1 MNIDSIN
8 LDDGAPLLSVLL
20 ASYNQAKFVVNFING
35 WKSQSFQ
42 NFEIIAVDNYST
54 DGTAELLQGYS
65 KVRLIQEKST
75 PAQAWLT
82 ALDNCKGKY
91 LIIGTT
97 SDYICSNTWVE
108 RALETLESDSEL
120 SLVWSSGIHIS
131 ESGWFEGVYGYRFL
145 RSPLPAKRS
154 YLPYWL
160 HDNYIPELGSV
171 VSTRVY
177 RECLDDYLSR
187 KVDITFFTVSFRYE
201 FTARGFLQKYIP
213 DLAFAGRTHKAQL
226 REIWADKEFQFD
238 KSIKEKQMQM
248 LKDILIGKHNY
259 KYLDR
264 YNNELGKLIL
274 ADRILLLPRVLS
286 HKLKFQIMNLIVC
299 ILKIIRGS

>member
-1 MNIDSIN
+1 MNKDTIN
-8 LDDGAPLLSVLL
+8 LDDGLPLLSIIL
-20 ASYNQAKFVVNFING
+20 ASYNQAKFVVDFING

-54 DGTAELLQGYS
+54 DGTAEILQGYS

-75 PAQAWLT
+75 TAEAWLT
-82 ALDNCKGKY
+82 ALDNCSGKY
-91 LIIGTT
+91 LVIGTT
-97 SDYICSNTWVE
+97 SDYICSNTWAE
-108 RALETLESDSEL
+108 RAIETLESDPEL
-120 SLVWSSGIHIS
+120 SLVWSSGIHIL

-145 RSPLPAKRS
+145 RSPPPAKKG
-154 YLPYWL
+154 YLAYWL
-160 HDNYIPELGSV
+160 HNDYIPELGSV

-177 RECLDDYLSR
+177 KECIPDYLSR
-187 KVDITFFTVSFRYE
+187 KVDVTFMTHSFRYE

-213 DLAFAGRTHKAQL
+213 DLAFAGRTHKGQL
-226 REIWADKEFQFD
+226 REIWADKEFHFNGT
-238 KSIKEKQMQM
+238 IKEKQMQM

-264 YNNELGKLIL
+264 DNNELGKLTL
-274 ADRILLLPRVLS
+274 ADRFLLLPRMLR
-286 HKLKFQIMNLIVC
+286 HKLKSQIMNLIVC